1 MKSFVVVAITAIA
14 IFAFTS
20 CDKRPA
26 AKFRPNDRVRVKLT
40 HEEGTVRLWT
50 RLSGDYVYWLTLP
63 GPERDRLPIRERKE
77 RLEERD
83 RLYAQFARDYGSAA
97 ATKFV
102 DSWDDPRPYH
112 GEGPFNENELE
123 PAH

>member
-14 IFAFTS
+14 IFALTS
-20 CDKRPA
+20 CDKRPT
-26 AKFRPNDRVRVKLT
+26 AKFGPNDRVRVKRT

-50 RLSGDYVYWLTLP
+50 RFSRDYIYWLTLP
-63 GPERDRLPIRERKE
+63 GADRDRLPIRARKE
-77 RLEERD
+77 RLEERE
-83 RLYAQFARDYGSAA
+83 RLYAQFARDYGSVA
-97 ATKFV
+97 ATKVV

-112 GEGPFNENELE
+112 TEGPFYENELE